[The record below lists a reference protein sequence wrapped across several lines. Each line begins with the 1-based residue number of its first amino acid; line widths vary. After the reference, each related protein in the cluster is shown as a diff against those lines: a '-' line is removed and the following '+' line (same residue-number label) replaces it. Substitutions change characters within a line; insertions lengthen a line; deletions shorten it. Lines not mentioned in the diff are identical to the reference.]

1 MKDFLD
7 SYLKV
12 YVLLLADV
20 LENLRNDSI
29 NSFELNLAHY
39 LFTPGFSWDLMLG
52 FKCLYLKLIPDI
64 EKYQFIE
71 SMIGEEGFQ

>member
-7 SYLKV
+7 LYLKV

-20 LENLRNDSI
+20 FKNFRNDSI
-29 NSFELNLAHY
+29 NSFELNLTHY
-39 LFTPGFSWDLMLG
+39 LLTPGFSWDLMLG
-52 FKCLYLKLIPDI
+52 FKGFYLKLISDI